1 MVDLWERVPVAGLPA
16 DFAEALAT
24 LDHDRLKEL
33 LTSGQIPAGVYGRQ
47 IVQLRGALPLD
58 DPIFAQHR
66 GWSALSYGDWDD
78 LQRCVDAG
86 PVDPHELLSLRAII
100 LAPLD
105 RSHVGEAHTYAS
117 AILEAWDCKL
127 SQSQGRFRRFARR
140 TLALP
145 VDTGGRPDVA
155 QARHVR
161 FRRLQD
167 VLILAKQEA
176 IGGRLEVA
184 EGLAREAQRLG
195 DEGDYFRPFARDLER
210 LVRLARG
217 EDERSALEFMGRLR
231 EPRGP
236 APLIA
241 IAWLLDLAHLLALRA
256 DGSLAEVA
264 ALVNTI
270 AIRLCSPRFE
280 IQTEAWRIAA
290 ELHAGNTASVR
301 DLPGLRVQ
309 SGGTSP
315 GLRSLP
321 EFLSAWAGEDPDGF
335 ELSAQL
341 ARASG
346 QLWLQLSALAWL
358 AALRPRPR
366 DLRRLCLF
374 LEASGWRRLPFV
386 SRDIAARA
394 AIALVEGGHRSR
406 AIVELASAS
415 GRPKVALAVAETHAT
430 DTRAPLGA
438 RRAAV
443 EVLHLIGVGRG
454 RAALRDIAHGGDE
467 IARLATDHLSDGH
480 GTTGLSE
487 REMEVVDLAGRG
499 LTNREIGERLSLSR
513 HTVARHL
520 ANACAKLG
528 AENRAEA
535 AVRVAAMRGR

>member
-1 MVDLWERVPVAGLPA
+1 MVDLWERVPVEGLPA
-16 DFAEALAT
+16 DFAAALAA
-24 LDHDRLKEL
+24 HDRERLKAM

-47 IVQLRGALPLD
+47 IVQLRAGLPLD

-78 LQRCVDAG
+78 LQRCIDAG
-86 PVDPHELLSLRAII
+86 PVDPHELNSLRAII
-100 LAPLD
+100 LSPLD
-105 RSHVGEAHTYAS
+105 RSHVGESHTYRS
-117 AILEAWDCKL
+117 AVLEAWDCKV
-127 SQSQGRFRRFARR
+127 SQAQGRHRRFARR

-145 VDTGGRPDVA
+145 VDTAARPDVP
-155 QARHVR
+155 QARHMR
-161 FRRLQD
+161 FRRMQD

-176 IGGRLEVA
+176 IGGRLEAA

-195 DEGDYFRPFARDLER
+195 DEGDSLRPFARDLER

-217 EDERSALEFMGRLR
+217 EDERSSLEFVARVG

-236 APLIA
+236 APLLA
-241 IAWLLDLAHLLALRA
+241 IAWLIDLAHLLALRH
-256 DGSLAEVA
+256 DGSLAELA
-264 ALVNTI
+264 ALANAI

-290 ELHAGNTASVR
+290 ELHAGNTAGVR

-321 EFLSAWAGEDPDGF
+321 EFLSGWAGEDPEAL
-335 ELSAQL
+335 ELAEQL
-341 ARASG
+341 ARTAG

-358 AALRPRPR
+358 AALRPRR
-366 DLRRLCLF
+366 RELRRLCLL

-386 SRDIAARA
+386 PRDIAARA
-394 AIALVEGGHRSR
+394 AVALVEGGHRAA

-415 GRPKVALAVAETHAT
+415 GRPKAALAIAETHAA
-430 DTRAPLGA
+430 DIRAPLGA

-443 EVLHLIGVGRG
+443 EVLHLMGAGLG
-454 RAALRDIAHGGDE
+454 RAALRDIAHGKDE
-467 IARLATDHLSDGH
+467 IGRLATQHLSNGH
-480 GTTGLSE
+480 GQTGLSE
-487 REMEVVDLAGRG
+487 REVEVVDLAGRG
-499 LTNREIGERLSLSR
+499 LTNREIGDRLSLSR

-528 AENRAEA
+528 VDNRAEA
-535 AVRVAAMRGR
+535 AVRVAAMRGG

>member
-1 MVDLWERVPVAGLPA
+1 MVDLWERVPVEGLPA
-16 DFAEALAT
+16 DFAAALAA
-24 LDHDRLKEL
+24 HDRERLKGM

-47 IVQLRGALPLD
+47 IVQLRAGLPLD

-78 LQRCVDAG
+78 LQRCIDAG
-86 PVDPHELLSLRAII
+86 PVDPHELSSLRAII
-100 LAPLD
+100 LSPLD
-105 RSHVGEAHTYAS
+105 RSHVGESHTYRS
-117 AILEAWDCKL
+117 AVLEAWDCKV
-127 SQSQGRFRRFARR
+127 SQAQGRHRRFARR

-145 VDTGGRPDVA
+145 VDTAARPDVP
-155 QARHVR
+155 QARHMR

-176 IGGRLEVA
+176 IGGRLEAA

-195 DEGDYFRPFARDLER
+195 DEGDSLRPFARDLER

-217 EDERSALEFMGRLR
+217 GDERSPLEFVARVG

-236 APLIA
+236 APLLA
-241 IAWLLDLAHLLALRA
+241 IAWLIDLAHLLALRR
-256 DGSLAEVA
+256 DGSLAELA
-264 ALVNTI
+264 ALANAI

-290 ELHAGNTASVR
+290 ELHAGNTAGVR

-321 EFLSAWAGEDPDGF
+321 EFLSGWAGEDPLGF
-335 ELSAQL
+335 ELAEHL
-341 ARASG
+341 ARTAG

-358 AALRPRPR
+358 AALRPRR
-366 DLRRLCLF
+366 RELRRLCLL

-386 SRDIAARA
+386 PRDIAARA
-394 AIALVEGGHRSR
+394 AVALVEGGHRAA

-415 GRPKVALAVAETHAT
+415 GRPKAALAIAETHAA
-430 DTRAPLGA
+430 DTRAPLAA

-443 EVLHLIGVGRG
+443 EVLHLMGAGLG
-454 RAALRDIAHGGDE
+454 RAALRDIAHGKDE
-467 IARLATDHLSDGH
+467 IGRLATQHLSNGQ
-480 GTTGLSE
+480 GQTGLSE
-487 REMEVVDLAGRG
+487 REVEVVDLAGRG
-499 LTNREIGERLSLSR
+499 LTNREIGDRLSLSR

-528 AENRAEA
+528 VDNRAEA
-535 AVRVAAMRGR
+535 AVRVAAMRGG